1 MDSWRDVDFIVNS
14 ERRNHEKFVSN
25 PTRKFPFVLLQ
36 DISSRNKFDYF
47 LNLITEPYKIEET
60 ESFPEISIFLFIH
73 ERPLFLE
80 EFLQNFVKQ
89 NYPKEKMNIFIF
101 GGNFSK
107 DLQNHKSIKILENVE
122 EIKNLETKSEFFLFL
137 HSNAILEDPKT
148 VKILVDQNLPFVAPL
163 LETNFHKPSFRK
175 THNHGWNL
183 TTEKIVSF
191 PTSYMKEHE
200 DDWRVHR
207 GCNFQIFEVTKEDS
221 QR

>member
-1 MDSWRDVDFIVNS
+1 MDFIFNT
-14 ERRNHEKFVSN
+14 ERKNRANFVSN

-36 DISSRNKFDYF
+36 EISSRNKFDYF
-47 LNLITEPYKIEET
+47 LNLITESDEKIEES
-60 ESFPEISIFLFIH
+60 ENFPEISIFLFIH

-80 EFLQNFVKQ
+80 EFFTNFAKQ
-89 NYPKEKMNIFIF
+89 NYPKEKMNLFIF

-107 DLQNHKSIKILENVE
+107 NLQNYKTIKILENVQ
-122 EIKNLETKSEFFLFL
+122 EIKNLETKSEFFLIL

-207 GCNFQIFEVTKEDS
+207 GCNFQIFELTKEDS

>member
-1 MDSWRDVDFIVNS
+1 MDFIVNT
-14 ERRNHEKFVSN
+14 ERKNREHFVSN

-36 DISSRNKFDYF
+36 EISSRNKFDFF
-47 LNLITEPYKIEET
+47 LNSITESNKIEES
-60 ESFPEISIFLFIH
+60 ENFPEISIFLFIH

-80 EFLQNFVKQ
+80 EFFTNFDKQ
-89 NYPKEKMNIFIF
+89 NYPKEKMNLFIF

-107 DLQNHKSIKILENVE
+107 NLQNYKSIIILENVQE
-122 EIKNLETKSEFFLFL
+122 VKNLETKSEFFLFL

>member
-1 MDSWRDVDFIVNS
+1 MDFIVNT
-14 ERRNHEKFVSN
+14 ERKNRENFVSN

-36 DISSRNKFDYF
+36 EISSRNKFDYF
-47 LNLITEPYKIEET
+47 LNLITESDEKIEES
-60 ESFPEISIFLFIH
+60 ENFPEISIFLFIH

-80 EFLQNFVKQ
+80 EFFTNFAKQ
-89 NYPKEKMNIFIF
+89 NYPKEKMNLFIF

-107 DLQNHKSIKILENVE
+107 NLQNYKSIIILENVQE
-122 EIKNLETKSEFFLFL
+122 VKNLETKSEFFLFL

-148 VKILVDQNLPFVAPL
+148 VKNLVDQNLPFVAPL

>member
-1 MDSWRDVDFIVNS
+1 MDFIVNT
-14 ERRNHEKFVSN
+14 ERKNREHFVSN

-36 DISSRNKFDYF
+36 EISSRNKFDFF
-47 LNLITEPYKIEET
+47 LNSITESNKIEES
-60 ESFPEISIFLFIH
+60 ENFPEISIFLFIH

-80 EFLQNFVKQ
+80 EFFTNFAQ
-89 NYPKEKMNIFIF
+89 QLYPKQKMNLFIF
-101 GGNFSK
+101 GENFSK
-107 DLQNHKSIKILENVE
+107 NLQNYKTIKILENVQ

-148 VKILVDQNLPFVAPL
+148 VKNLVDQNLPFVAPL

-207 GCNFQIFEVTKEDS
+207 GCNFQIFELTKEDS

>member
-1 MDSWRDVDFIVNS
+1 MDFIVNT
-14 ERRNHEKFVSN
+14 ERKNREHFVSN

-36 DISSRNKFDYF
+36 EISSRNKFDFF
-47 LNLITEPYKIEET
+47 LNSITESNKIEES
-60 ESFPEISIFLFIH
+60 ENFPEISIFLFIH
-73 ERPLFLE
+73 EQPLFLE
-80 EFLQNFVKQ
+80 EFFTNFDKQ
-89 NYPKEKMNIFIF
+89 NYPKEKMNLFIF

-107 DLQNHKSIKILENVE
+107 NLQNYKSIIILENVQE
-122 EIKNLETKSEFFLFL
+122 VKNLETKSEFFLFL

-148 VKILVDQNLPFVAPL
+148 VKNLVDQNLPIVAPL

-207 GCNFQIFEVTKEDS
+207 GCNFQIFELTKEDS